1 MPKNFLGSKIL
12 FCSTLQETMV
22 RTMTDG
28 IVNRFLRSA
37 KAEMLQKNEMEIKCP
52 CRRCK
57 LKSLI
62 ADPDS
67 GQVRDHLLLRGFMD
81 GYRWQGDEDDYEVV
95 HGGGQEMR
103 KGSKTT
109 TAARAGEKTKNL
121 QDMIT
126 AMMLYTVIM

>member
-1 MPKNFLGSKIL
+1 
-12 FCSTLQETMV
+12 MV
-22 RTMTDG
+22 RTMTEG

-37 KAEMLQKNEMEIKCP
+37 KAEMLQKNETEIRCP

-81 GYRWQGDEDDYEVV
+81 GYRWQGDEDDYVVV
-95 HGGGQEMR
+95 HGAGQEMR

-126 AMMLYTVIM
+126 TVMLYTVIM